1 MAIKDIS
8 GQRFGRLTAIAY
20 TGRKTEPGGNSI
32 WLFKC
37 DCGNYVE
44 RPNSNVTCVSKVPS
58 CGCYIRERAGN
69 LNKTHGGRH
78 ERLYLVWMDM
88 RRRCY
93 DKKDSNYSN
102 YGGRGITV
110 CEEWKDYA
118 KFREWAISTGYNK
131 EAKRQ
136 SCTIDRI
143 DSNDSYTP
151 ENCRWA
157 DSVIQ
162 NNNKKNNIVIE
173 YKGKKQTLPE
183 WSRELGFKYSLVLKR
198 LSTGWDFERAITQE
212 PRVCKKRDCSR
223 LCR

>member
-1 MAIKDIS
+1 MAFMDIS
-8 GQRFGRLTAIAY
+8 GQRFGRLTALAF
-20 TGRKTEPGGNSI
+20 TGRRTKPGHNAI

-44 RPNSNVTCVSKVPS
+44 RVRPCEKYSKTPS
-58 CGCYIRERAGN
+58 CGCFVRERAAN
-69 LNKTHGGRH
+69 LNKTHGGRN

-93 DKKDSNYSN
+93 DKKDLNYSN

-118 KFREWAISTGYNK
+118 KFREWAIATGYDK

-136 SCTIDRI
+136 ACTIDRI
-143 DSNDSYTP
+143 DRNGDYTP

-157 DSVIQ
+157 DSVTQ

-173 YKGKKQTLPE
+173 YNGKKQTLPE
-183 WSRELGFKYSLVLKR
+183 WSRELGFKYSLVLNR
-198 LSTGWDFERAITQE
+198 LTSGWDFERAITQK
-212 PRVCKKRDCSR
+212 PRVCKKRDYSR
-223 LCR
+223 